1 MGLETIEEPTRN
13 PPLVARATGAP
24 SRNRPRAL
32 SVGYGYRWRDLN
44 GIMVLRF
51 VMGMRELLVSDY
63 RTVRSRSRN
72 PPQGPAPQGAQPGA
86 EPTISSGGFFAGLLC
101 FEGWF
106 TLRVSFHC
114 CSTRGLVDNLDN
126 VVISVY
132 NKMGDGWHL
141 KNRPSGCD
149 ISYP

>member
-1 MGLETIEEPTRN
+1 MGLRLSRSQPGIRPWWLG
-13 PPLVARATGAP
+13 PPGPQPGPIHERYQWLWLAVAGFKRHQGFE
-24 SRNRPRAL
+24 
-32 SVGYGYRWRDLN
+32 VHC
-44 GIMVLRF
+44 
-51 VMGMRELLVSDY
+51 GMRELLVSDH

-72 PPQGPAPQGAQPGA
+72 PPQGPAPQGAHQ
-86 EPTISSGGFFAGLLC
+86 EPNQRFRQGVLCGFIVGLRV
-101 FEGWF
+101 GI
-106 TLRVSFHC
+106 TLRVILYY

>member
-1 MGLETIEEPTRN
+1 
-13 PPLVARATGAP
+13 
-24 SRNRPRAL
+24 
-32 SVGYGYRWRDLN
+32 
-44 GIMVLRF
+44 
-51 VMGMRELLVSDY
+51 MRELLVSDH

-86 EPTISSGGFFAGLLC
+86 EPMISSGGFFAGLLQPA
-101 FEGWF
+101 GWV
-106 TLRVSFHC
+106 TLRVILYC

-149 ISYP
+149 ISYPLMDWRLDLCTPGPSGHGRDVPGRMLG